1 MPQEN
6 VPSTP
11 TPPVP
16 QPPPAHLEPLS
27 LFDRIRGT
35 LLEDLTS
42 VGDVTSQA
50 LVPEGRVAS
59 ADVLIKAD
67 GVLAGIKLVGII
79 FQMAEQLVSMQAA
92 GRAWDL
98 EDAQQAA
105 REGKTEWDSVLR
117 MSERLEKQGLRVE
130 TFKKDGD
137 RVPKGT
143 IAATV
148 TGDARAILAGE
159 RTALN
164 LLCKLSGVA
173 TMTALYVSRV
183 AHTKAKIVDTRK
195 TTPLWRDLEKYAV
208 KCGGGENH
216 RRGLFDMILI
226 KDNHM
231 ALWGVND
238 PAGAVN
244 AARAKFPQIPI
255 EVEVTTLEGLQHVCT
270 NSSPDFVLLD
280 NFSVELTRSGVEWT
294 EKFFAEKKNR
304 TRPKLEASGGITL
317 ETLTAIAE
325 TGIDRISSGALTH
338 SAKALDI
345 SLELKI

>member
-1 MPQEN
+1 M
-6 VPSTP
+6 STP
-11 TPPVP
+11 
-16 QPPPAHLEPLS
+16 PPPPSLDPPP
-27 LFDRIRGT
+27 LFDRLRYT
-35 LLEDLTS
+35 LLEDLTA

-50 LVPEGRVAS
+50 LVPEGRIAQ

-67 GVLAGIKLVGII
+67 GVLAGIKLVPII
-79 FQMAEQLVSMQAA
+79 FQMAEQLVSAPAA

-105 REGKTEWDSVLR
+105 REGKTEWDAVMR
-117 MSERLEKQGLRVE
+117 MSERLEKQGLRVA
-130 TFKKDGD
+130 TLKKDGE
-137 RVPKGT
+137 RVTKGT
-143 IAATV
+143 VAATI

-164 LLCKLSGVA
+164 LLCKLCGVA
-173 TMTALYVSRV
+173 TLTSQYVAKV

-244 AARAKFPQIPI
+244 AARAKFPQLPI
-255 EVEVTTLEGLQHVCT
+255 EVEVTSLAGLQHVCT
-270 NSSPDFVLLD
+270 HSSPEFVLLD
-280 NFSVELTRSGVEWT
+280 NFSVEDTRAGVKWCEN
-294 EKFFAEKKNR
+294 FYADKKNLA
-304 TRPKLEASGGITL
+304 RPKLEASGGITL